1 MDKKMKYAIISDIH
15 GNLPALKAVLEDAK
29 NQNITHYLFAG
40 DYCLSG
46 PWPNECTQMIRAIPD
61 KYVIRGNEEK
71 YLEDLVGKDQSK
83 WTDGQMQISYWNY
96 KNIKEENRD
105 YLLKLPHQVDFE
117 CNGIPIHMAHSSVA
131 FVGPYPFSKWNS
143 TLVAQRNMEP
153 GIDPKK
159 ILADIYDEWDCDS
172 EFQKCVSKLEKGIYI
187 FGHAHVQWSYK
198 VKDKEVYLVNP
209 GSCGLPLDGIKDS
222 IPYTILE
229 ITDEGHVNIEEKRL
243 PFDKAS
249 YINFIKQT
257 TQYKE
262 AKVWTEVII
271 KELST
276 ACEQLYFFLSSVEQ
290 YAKKIGDDRRPYALD
305 TWEKAFEKWSDK
317 EIHNLQI

>member
-1 MDKKMKYAIISDIH
+1 
-15 GNLPALKAVLEDAK
+15 
-29 NQNITHYLFAG
+29 
-40 DYCLSG
+40 
-46 PWPNECTQMIRAIPD
+46 
-61 KYVIRGNEEK
+61 
-71 YLEDLVGKDQSK
+71 
-83 WTDGQMQISYWNY
+83 MQISYWNY
-96 KNIKEENRD
+96 KNIKEENRE

-153 GIDPKK
+153 GADPKK
-159 ILADIYDEWDCDS
+159 ILADIFNKWDCDS
-172 EFQKCVSKLEKGIYI
+172 EF
-187 FGHAHVQWSYK
+187 
-198 VKDKEVYLVNP
+198 
-209 GSCGLPLDGIKDS
+209 
-222 IPYTILE
+222 
-229 ITDEGHVNIEEKRL
+229 
-243 PFDKAS
+243 
-249 YINFIKQT
+249 
-257 TQYKE
+257 QYKE

>member
-1 MDKKMKYAIISDIH
+1 M
-15 GNLPALKAVLEDAK
+15 
-29 NQNITHYLFAG
+29 
-40 DYCLSG
+40 
-46 PWPNECTQMIRAIPD
+46 
-61 KYVIRGNEEK
+61 
-71 YLEDLVGKDQSK
+71 
-83 WTDGQMQISYWNY
+83 
-96 KNIKEENRD
+96 KEENRE

-153 GIDPKK
+153 GIEPEK
-159 ILADIYDEWDCDS
+159 ILADIYDEWDFDS

-187 FGHAHVQWSYK
+187 FGQAHVQWSYK

-209 GSCGLPLDGIKDS
+209 GSCGLPLDGVKDS

-229 ITDEGHVNIEEKRL
+229 ITDGGQVSIEEKRL
-243 PFDKAS
+243 PFDKDS
-249 YINFIKQT
+249 YINSIKQT

-290 YAKKIGDDRRPYALD
+290 YAKMIDDERRPYVVD
-305 TWEKAFEKWSDK
+305 TWEKAFEEWSRRK
-317 EIHNLQI
+317 Q